1 MENGSYIHP
10 SEFSEYFLSKK
21 RHNIIFLNLVID
33 KYSELISKRNKL
45 ISLCI
50 REKG

>member
-21 RHNIIFLNLVID
+21 RRQYYIFEYGN
-33 KYSELISKRNKL
+33 
-45 ISLCI
+45 
-50 REKG
+50 